1 MDLFVDVLLAQK
13 IGLCSSS
20 IPKDK
25 DLGIACC

>member
-1 MDLFVDVLLAQK
+1 MGLFVDVLLAQK
-13 IGLCSSS
+13 IGLCSS